1 MKKTLFVLC
10 LLLAGASLAATADTS
25 LHIHPT
31 TAQLKAAKPVGN
43 LHCPVTGDK
52 IGGMGA
58 PVTVVYKGQAVH
70 LCCGGCPATFAKDP
84 AKYLALAKKDVPA
97 KK

>member
-31 TAQLKAAKPVGN
+31 AAQLKAAKPVGN
-43 LHCPVTGDK
+43 LHCPISGDK
-52 IGGMGA
+52 IGGMGDG
-58 PVTVVYKGQAVH
+58 PTVVYKGKSVK
-70 LCCGGCPATFAKDP
+70 LCCGSCVATFGKDP
-84 AKYLALAKKDVPA
+84 AKYLALALKDVPV

>member
-10 LLLAGASLAATADTS
+10 LLLAGASLAATADTL

-43 LHCPVTGDK
+43 LHCPVTGSA
-52 IGGMGA
+52 IGSMGDG
-58 PVTVVYKGQAVH
+58 PTVVYKGKSVK

-84 AKYLALAKKDVPA
+84 AKYLALAIKDAPA